1 MIHKSFAGAFRQLVQ
16 LSVLLLAAGG
26 AVAQEKSVKP
36 GVNDQFKDPGLK
48 VEEWAGRFET
58 ESREVYHHRLKIVAA
73 TGVKPDSTVADVGA
87 GTGLFTMLFADAV
100 GPAGKV
106 FAVDI
111 AAPFLAKIRER
122 AKAAGRPNV
131 ETVLGT
137 DKDTKLPANA
147 VDLVFICDTYHHFEF
162 PTDTLASLHRALK
175 PGGLLVLV
183 DFQRIPGK
191 SSDWVLSHVR
201 AGKET
206 FLKEITAA
214 GFELVDEAD
223 FLEENYLVRLRR
235 K

>member
-1 MIHKSFAGAFRQLVQ
+1 MTFNPPTGHFARFLQLGC
-16 LSVLLLAAGG
+16 LLLAAG
-26 AVAQEKSVKP
+26 VLAQDQSVKP
-36 GVNDQFKDPGLK
+36 GINDNFKDPKVK

-58 ESREVYHHRLKIVAA
+58 ESREVYHHRQKIVQA

-87 GTGLFTMLFADAV
+87 GTGLFTMLFAEAV

-106 FAVDI
+106 LAVDI

-137 DKDTKLPANA
+137 DKDTKLPPNA
-147 VDLVFICDTYHHFEF
+147 VDLVFVCDTYHHFEF
-162 PTDTLASLHRALK
+162 PTETLASIHRALK

-191 SSDWVLSHVR
+191 SSDWVMNHVR
-201 AGKET
+201 ADKET
-206 FLKEITAA
+206 FLQEITAA
-214 GFELVDEAD
+214 GFEVVDEAG